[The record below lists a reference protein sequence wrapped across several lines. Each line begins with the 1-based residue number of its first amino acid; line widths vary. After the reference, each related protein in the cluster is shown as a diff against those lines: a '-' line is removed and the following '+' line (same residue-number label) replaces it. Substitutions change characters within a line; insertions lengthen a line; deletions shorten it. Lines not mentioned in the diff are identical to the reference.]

1 MAYDLA
7 PWHDFFVML
16 GGASAA
22 LAGLVFVGLSIHA
35 RTIARHAGPRRRARS
50 LTFGIVYVTMASGL
64 ALMPGMG
71 RTPLG
76 IVLLLGCLAIAA
88 VFAHPLRQSSGLQA
102 LTIGLA
108 VANVLV
114 GAYGAASLVVGA
126 GGGLYVLGATAL
138 VGVFLNVFGA
148 FSLLL
153 GLAHD

>member
-1 MAYDLA
+1 MAYDPV
-7 PWHDFFVML
+7 PWRDFFVML

-35 RTIARHAGPRRRARS
+35 SKIAGHPYLSRRARS
-50 LTFGIVYVTMASGL
+50 LTFGIVYVTLACGV
-64 ALMPGMG
+64 ALMPGQG
-71 RTPLG
+71 RTALG
-76 IVLLLGCLAIAA
+76 IEFVVGGVVVAA
-88 VFAHPLRQSSGLQA
+88 LFAHPLTRTRGLQA
-102 LTIGLA
+102 AVIVIA

-114 GAYGAASLVVGA
+114 SVYGGVSLLIGA
-126 GGGLYVLGATAL
+126 GGGLYLIASAGL